1 VARTDL
7 LVVAGETHQLFGTFR
22 GWASTDGGDRVDLD
36 GLVGWAEE
44 ARNRW

>member
-1 VARTDL
+1 
-7 LVVAGETHQLFGTFR
+7 VVATAIHQAFGIWS
-22 GWASTDGGDRVDLD
+22 GWMAGDDGQRVKVD

>member
-1 VARTDL
+1 MWSCWPGRAI
-7 LVVAGETHQLFGTFR
+7 QCFGHFT
-22 GWASTDGGDRVDLD
+22 GWAATGDGERVDLD

>member
-1 VARTDL
+1 M
-7 LVVAGETHQLFGTFR
+7 QCFGHFT
-22 GWASTDGGDRVDLD
+22 GWAATGDGERVDLD